1 MRSMER
7 VSGRHRRNFNFRGA
21 GVVGAAMAIIVVI
34 AGSYLGYQQLS
45 DSGCTGQIKLSVAAA
60 SEIAPAVEQTAQQ
73 WMTDGANVNGTCVA
87 VNVSGVNPATMAAAV
102 AREHRVA
109 LTGLGSAPGSVTV
122 PDVWIPDSSTWLLR
136 LKAEAAGFVPT
147 DGASIA
153 QSPVVVAMPVPVAES
168 IGWPDKKLGWKD
180 LLGLMQK
187 SNTLRTGIVDPTRD
201 AAGLS
206 GLLALAGASG
216 AGVQGQNAKVSALRA
231 LANGSS
237 ALRDDLLLKFPRSPD
252 PAGIASGLSAA
263 PLSEEDVVAYNAE
276 RPPIPLAALYLDPLP
291 PSLDYP
297 YAVMPEVDLQKGA
310 AATGLRQA
318 LSSDGFKNA
327 LAAAGLRSADGTLG
341 ANFALPVGAPQATTP
356 TSAKP
361 DPAKGGSAAAGL
373 DASAI
378 SQALGGWAVITLP
391 GQVLAVFDISGSMN
405 TEVPTAG
412 GLTRA
417 QVTQGA
423 AKQGLGLFDDKWSV
437 GTWLFSTE
445 LVGKQ
450 PWKEIVPISPLSA
463 ARPALQDSIKQITPK
478 KNGNT
483 GLYDTAL
490 AAYKEVQ
497 SVWQDGR
504 VNSVILF
511 TDGKNENKDGISR
524 SKLISELKKAND
536 PKRPVRMVII
546 GIGDEVDR
554 NELEDIAAATSAGG
568 VYIAED
574 PAKISEIF
582 LEAIASR
589 SGVAR

>member
-276 RPPIPLAALYLDPLP
+276 RPPP
-291 PSLDYP
+291 
-297 YAVMPEVDLQKGA
+297 G
-310 AATGLRQA
+310 
-318 LSSDGFKNA
+318 
-327 LAAAGLRSADGTLG
+327 RS
-341 ANFALPVGAPQATTP
+341 
-356 TSAKP
+356 
-361 DPAKGGSAAAGL
+361 
-373 DASAI
+373 
-378 SQALGGWAVITLP
+378 
-391 GQVLAVFDISGSMN
+391 
-405 TEVPTAG
+405 
-412 GLTRA
+412 
-417 QVTQGA
+417 
-423 AKQGLGLFDDKWSV
+423 
-437 GTWLFSTE
+437 
-445 LVGKQ
+445 
-450 PWKEIVPISPLSA
+450 
-463 ARPALQDSIKQITPK
+463 
-478 KNGNT
+478 
-483 GLYDTAL
+483 
-490 AAYKEVQ
+490 
-497 SVWQDGR
+497 
-504 VNSVILF
+504 
-511 TDGKNENKDGISR
+511 
-524 SKLISELKKAND
+524 
-536 PKRPVRMVII
+536 
-546 GIGDEVDR
+546 
-554 NELEDIAAATSAGG
+554 
-568 VYIAED
+568 
-574 PAKISEIF
+574 
-582 LEAIASR
+582 
-589 SGVAR
+589 